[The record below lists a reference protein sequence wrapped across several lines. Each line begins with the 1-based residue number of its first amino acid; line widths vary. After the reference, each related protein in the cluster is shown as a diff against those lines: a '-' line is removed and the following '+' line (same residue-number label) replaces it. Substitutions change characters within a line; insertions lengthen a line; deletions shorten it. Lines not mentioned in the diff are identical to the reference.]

1 MIASIEGLV
10 RRLEAEPDA
19 ERRYIW
25 VDMFCA
31 SQNLLGGV
39 FLPADEAEKEKLKKT
54 DEASYKA
61 RKEDTNNIFDDAI
74 AAVGSSKP
82 CEIFLYLS
90 PLAAEWAA
98 PPHAFL
104 LPDRGEPPANWM
116 RRGPGSITRCAASLS
131 TASEPTPC
139 SVLTSI
145 PLPTRQRLVL
155 LRARQDPRRPLQAAR
170 RAQPG

>member
-1 MIASIEGLV
+1 MLASIEGLV
-10 RRLEAEPDA
+10 RRLEAEPNA
-19 ERRYIW
+19 ERRYAWI
-25 VDMFCA
+25 DMMCA

-39 FLPADEAEKEKLKKT
+39 FLPADEAERERLKT
-54 DEASYKA
+54 DDPAAYRA

-104 LPDRGEPPANWM
+104 LPERSDPPADWM
-116 RRGPGSITRCAASLS
+116 RRGPGSITR
-131 TASEPTPC
+131 
-139 SVLTSI
+139 
-145 PLPTRQRLVL
+145 
-155 LRARQDPRRPLQAAR
+155 
-170 RAQPG
+170 